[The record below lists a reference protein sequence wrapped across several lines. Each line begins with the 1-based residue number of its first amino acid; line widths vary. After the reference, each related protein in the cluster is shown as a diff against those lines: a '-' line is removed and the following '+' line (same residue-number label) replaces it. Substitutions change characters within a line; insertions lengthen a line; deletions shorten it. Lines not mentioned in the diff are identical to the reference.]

1 MKVHAVFLGVL
12 CFSSPFSAQA
22 AIYKCTGEGAVT
34 YQDRPCK
41 PGQTAVVLADVA
53 AQPTNETDRAAA
65 GQESLL
71 ASQPGGLAVGMT
83 DTEVLN
89 LRGWG
94 RPHKITRSRAKRA
107 WLEQWTYLSPANG
120 ARQLQ
125 FTNGKLT
132 TVHTDAVMALAPQ
145 RLAQLNPQ

>member
-1 MKVHAVFLGVL
+1 MKAHAVILGVL
-12 CFSSPFSAQA
+12 CFACPFSAEA
-22 AIYKCTGEGAVT
+22 TIYKCTGDGAVT

-41 PGQTAVVLADVA
+41 PGQSAVVLAEVA
-53 AQPTNETDRAAA
+53 AQPTNENDRAAP
-65 GQESLL
+65 GQESPL
-71 ASQPGGLAVGMT
+71 ASQPGGVVVGMT

-94 RPHKITRSRAKRA
+94 RPRKITRSRAKRA

-125 FTNGKLT
+125 FANGRLT
-132 TVHTDAVMALAPQ
+132 AVHTDAVMALAPQ
-145 RLAQLNPQ
+145 RLAQLNPE